1 MSQEQCAFDSP
12 VQFSSNP
19 SNELNHNND
28 LDFGLLTD
36 FSSWDQ
42 GLHAANAFDLDP
54 IPQHGSSF
62 PTPELEFDYTSCL
75 DISPPLFNNLFPS
88 LSSGP
93 ASGFVTPSITNTP
106 ATTTIQSPPSPAPPS
121 SPDDLLDP
129 ILFPGLKLSHTKS
142 SSHSSKPGRRPAA
155 ASSSSSSS
163 QHSVLDGRISK
174 RSASPAAAADADPEV
189 VSRRARNNIAAKRY
203 RQKKIDR
210 IDELEDQVKEV
221 TQERDD
227 LRIRLARQEAEIAA
241 LREMLEMNQK
251 RGSD

>member
-1 MSQEQCAFDSP
+1 LSQEQHAFDSSL
-12 VQFSSNP
+12 QFSTNP
-19 SNELNHNND
+19 SNVLNHNND

-62 PTPELEFDYTSCL
+62 PTPELEFDYTPCL
-75 DISPPLFNNLFPS
+75 NISPPLFNNFFPS

-106 ATTTIQSPPSPAPPS
+106 ATTAIQSPPSPAPPS

-129 ILFPGLKLSHTKS
+129 ILFPGLKLPHTKS
-142 SSHSSKPGRRPAA
+142 SGHSSKPGRRPAA
-155 ASSSSSSS
+155 ASSSSS

-174 RSASPAAAADADPEV
+174 RSASPAVADADPEV